1 MSKRDY
7 LEGATPY
14 PPDVIEEYTAKGW
27 WLNLTYGDLL
37 DRSASLYPD
46 KLAVIDSHGHARG
59 NLSSEHGERE
69 GEAPTALPV
78 EGATRAPLIDER
90 TQLTYARL
98 KEKVDRLA
106 IALIQLGIK
115 KYDRMLLQ
123 LPNRHEFVVAFY
135 AMQRIGAVPVLA
147 VPRQEYHEIS
157 HFFKVMEP
165 VAWVAPVKDG
175 NRDFL
180 PLIER
185 IRAEAPSLKYLIMVE
200 DGEPLPSG
208 ALSMNKLIADVK
220 PGDYPGDYLRQ
231 FRPDPNDVAVIFLT
245 GGTTGLP
252 KGVPRTHNSFH
263 TNVRYTNATNGPDDV
278 CGLVTPIGHTMAHQG
293 PVGGAIMYGCT
304 LVLIPV
310 PRAKPILEAIQKYR
324 ITKIGFVPTQLE
336 DILNYPDLDKC
347 DLSSVKMVGT
357 TGASLRPDTADRA
370 GAFLKKI
377 GAEFRGSGFG
387 STEGPCAGS
396 HGKNR
401 QEVPRGAIGRPMCEG
416 DRWKVIDEEERELP
430 QNTEGELVA
439 KGPVVFTGYYKSEEE
454 NKTIFTRDGYYKMGD
469 LGKIDELGNI
479 YITGRKKDII
489 QRGGEG
495 IIPSQIENLLHQLP
509 SVLAAAVVGMPD
521 PRLGERACAYVVLK
535 PGKVTTFDEMIAGL
549 KGLGAGV
556 LQLPERLEIVSELP
570 KTAVGK
576 VDKKALRAEIAEK
589 LKIEGVVA

>member
-1 MSKRDY
+1 MSKRAY

-37 DRSASLYPD
+37 DRSTSLYPE
-46 KLAVIDSHGHARG
+46 KPAVIDE
-59 NLSSEHGERE
+59 N
-69 GEAPTALPV
+69 
-78 EGATRAPLIDER
+78 
-90 TQLTYARL
+90 TQLTYAQL
-98 KEKVDRLA
+98 KDKVDRLA
-106 IALIQLGIK
+106 IAFVKLGIK
-115 KYDRMLLQ
+115 KYDRLLLQ

-135 AMQRIGAVPVLA
+135 AMQRIGAVPILA

-165 VAWVAPVKDG
+165 VGWIVPVRDG
-175 NRDFL
+175 NREFW
-180 PLIER
+180 PLIDK
-185 IRAEAPSLKYLIMVE
+185 IRAGSTSLKYLIMVE
-200 DGEPLPSG
+200 NDEPLPTG
-208 ALSMNKLIADVK
+208 ALSMEKLIEDVNL
-220 PGDYPGDYLRQ
+220 GDYPADYLRQ

-263 TNVRYTNATNGPDDV
+263 TNVRYTNSANTPDDV

-293 PVGGAIMYGCT
+293 PVGGSIMYGCT

-310 PRAKPILEAIQKYR
+310 PRAEPILEAIQKYK

-336 DILNYPDLDKC
+336 DILNYPDLDSY
-347 DLSSVKMVGT
+347 DLSSVRMVGT
-357 TGASLRPDTADRA
+357 TGAPLRPDIADRA
-370 GAFLKKI
+370 AAFLKKL

-396 HGKNR
+396 HGIKR
-401 QEVPRGAIGRPMCEG
+401 QEVPPGAIGRPMCEG
-416 DRWKVIDEEERELP
+416 DRWKVFDDEGRELP
-430 QNTEGELVA
+430 LNAEGELVA
-439 KGPVVFTGYYKSEEE
+439 KGPCVFTGYYRSEEE

-469 LGKIDELGNI
+469 LGKIDEQGSI

-509 SVLAAAVVGMPD
+509 AVLAAAVVGMPD

-535 PGKVTTFDEMIAGL
+535 SEQTLTFDEMIAGL

-556 LQLPERLEIVSELP
+556 LQFPERIEIVEELP

-576 VDKKALRAEIAEK
+576 VDKKALRSEITEK